1 VAVVLVGINHRTA
14 PVELREKMSFGTES
28 ALRGLEELSRRTSA
42 AEAVILSTCNRVE
55 VTAFRD
61 EDAGLAESI
70 ELFLAG
76 FHGLEP
82 GSVAP
87 HLYRLRG
94 TEAVVHLFRVASS
107 LDSMVPG
114 ESQILAQV
122 KEAYLLSAGSGYTGK
137 HLNVLFQR
145 AFRVGKLVHT
155 QTDIAHHKVSV
166 SSVAVDLARK
176 VLGDL
181 SKRTVL
187 VLGAGETGK
196 LTLRS
201 LVESGV
207 GRLLVANRTASRA
220 RQTAESFRGTVVE
233 WDALGEHL
241 GEADIVISA
250 TSSRAFVLGREDV
263 AGALARRT
271 GRPLVIVDI
280 AVPRDVHPA
289 VAELPGVHLYNIDDL
304 EKVVAGN
311 VDRREREFRRSLELV
326 EKEAA
331 EFQAWLDGHEVEEL
345 IGTLLQHARAASRA
359 ELDKLWTKFPDVGA
373 QHRREIAAAVERLVN
388 HIVHGPI
395 EVLKA
400 ESRSSDPVEFARIL
414 RSVCRLD
421 EHETNHA
428 D

>member
-1 VAVVLVGINHRTA
+1 MVLVGINHRTA
-14 PVELREKMSFGTES
+14 PVELREKMSFEPES
-28 ALRGLEELSRRTSA
+28 TLRGLAELSRRTSH

-61 EDAGLAESI
+61 EDAGLVESI
-70 ELFLAG
+70 ERFLAD

-82 GSVAP
+82 ESLAS
-87 HLYRLRG
+87 HLYRLRHAD
-94 TEAVVHLFRVASS
+94 AVGHLFRVASS

-122 KEAYLLSAGSGYTGK
+122 KEAYLLSAGSGHTGK

-155 QTDIAHHKVSV
+155 ETDIARHKVSV

-181 SKRTVL
+181 STRTVL

-220 RQTAESFRGTVVE
+220 RETAESFRGTVVE

-250 TSSRAFVLGREDV
+250 TSSRGFVLGREDV
-263 AGALARRT
+263 ARALAGRSD
-271 GRPLVIVDI
+271 RPLVIIDI

-289 VAELPGVHLYNIDDL
+289 AAEVPGVHLYNIDDL
-304 EKVVAGN
+304 EQVVARN
-311 VDRREREFRRSLELV
+311 VDRREHEFQRSLKLV
-326 EKEAA
+326 EREAA
-331 EFQAWLDGHEVEEL
+331 SFQAWLEGHEVDEL
-345 IGTLLQHARAASRA
+345 IGTLLRRAREASRA
-359 ELDKLWTKFPDVGA
+359 ELEKLWAKFPHVDA
-373 QHRREIAAAVERLVN
+373 RHRGEIAAAVERLVN
-388 HIVHGPI
+388 HIVHEPI

-400 ESRSSDPVEFARIL
+400 ESRSSDRAQFARIL

-421 EHETNHA
+421 EHETDHA